1 MTLSAVALALAL
13 SLQAGE
19 AAPAAADACAL
30 PSGLRDALQERFGSA
45 RVLKPADLYEDERA
59 LFRKEH
65 PGGCP
70 GIARGQFFGSGQ
82 RPAIALILLEVE
94 PRKNIRLVVARP
106 ALSTWTFVEVDEMD
120 PGSTAVAGRKGPG
133 AYTDLPTA
141 KARTTNNDVVTLTG
155 YESWQRVYIWNGRAF
170 DRLQV
175 VQ

>member
-1 MTLSAVALALAL
+1 MALSFAALALAL

-19 AAPAAADACAL
+19 TPPKGDSCSLPKAL
-30 PSGLRDALQERFGSA
+30 SDALQERFGSS
-45 RVLKPADLYEDERA
+45 RVLKSADLFEDERA
-59 LFRKEH
+59 LFQKEH

-82 RPAIALILLEVE
+82 RPAMALILLDVE

-106 ALSTWTFVEVDEMD
+106 ALSAWTFVEVDEMD
-120 PGSTAVAGRKGPG
+120 QGSTAVVGRKGPG

-155 YESWQRVYIWNGRAF
+155 YESWQRVYLWNGRTF
-170 DRLQV
+170 ERLQV